1 MFPNAKPSELA
12 AVLATLNPVSQSAA
26 TVTTGWISAKDFFSF
41 AALIQTGSLGTSA
54 TVDAKLQQATDS
66 SGTSAKDITGKAIT
80 QIVKATG
87 DNKQAIINLRPQE
100 LDVNG
105 GFSYFRLSF
114 GVPPHSILLPRS
126 PLIRLVGVHYLDMT
140 GQSQTV
146 PEDLYILDAVF
157 EPARITPKF
166 GKIWP
171 IPLPQVGSVW
181 VDFEAG
187 YVTPVFVDT
196 AANTVTL
203 AGWKPLAVG
212 DAVRLSN
219 SGGLLPAPLKPDRNY
234 FVAAVVSE
242 SVYQLADTP
251 AGAAIDLR
259 ADGTG
264 THYLG
269 QPGAGGNEG
278 KIPANILAWMLL
290 RAGSLYE
297 HRTETAITKGAV
309 TPLPYAEHLLDP
321 YRLRTV

>member
-1 MFPNAKPSELA
+1 M
-12 AVLATLNPVSQSAA
+12 
-26 TVTTGWISAKDFFSF
+26 
-41 AALIQTGSLGTSA
+41 
-54 TVDAKLQQATDS
+54 
-66 SGTSAKDITGKAIT
+66 
-80 QIVKATG
+80 
-87 DNKQAIINLRPQE
+87 
-100 LDVNG
+100 
-105 GFSYFRLSF
+105 
-114 GVPPHSILLPRS
+114 
-126 PLIRLVGVHYLDMT
+126 
-140 GQSQTV
+140 
-146 PEDLYILDAVF
+146 
-157 EPARITPKF
+157 
-166 GKIWP
+166 
-171 IPLPQVGSVW
+171 PQVGSVW
-181 VDFEAG
+181 VDFESG
-187 YVTPVFVDT
+187 YVTPVFVNT

-251 AGAAIDLR
+251 GGATIDLR